1 MDGFYVG
8 DIIGNSY
15 THENEKYNLKTKDFE
30 LFTERSKFSDDTIL
44 SFATIYWLLY
54 TNHEPNEM
62 IDVLKKFYKKYPDK
76 NPTIYGEP
84 FVNWITNTKNEYRKS
99 SGNGGAMRSS
109 VIGWYAADIEELKS
123 LVYKA
128 IMPTHDEE
136 GAIKTSE
143 IVAVSI
149 FLLKNNYTKEQ
160 LLEYI
165 EKEYDYD
172 LHEEMDSYR
181 RKYTYTSDAKETV
194 RPALISFFNSKSFED
209 SIRNAVSFGGD
220 TDTITTINS
229 SIAEAYYKEVPKDI
243 LNNAIKYL
251 PNEFIR
257 LLNDFKEICNR
268 RNIKKE

>member
-15 THENEKYNLKTKDFE
+15 THENEKYNLKIKDFE

-54 TNHEPNEM
+54 TNHNSNEM
-62 IDVLKKFYKKYPDK
+62 IDVLKMFYKKYPDR

-84 FVNWITNTKNEYRKS
+84 FVNWITSTNNEYRKS

-109 VIGWYAADIEELKS
+109 VIGWYATDIEELKN

-136 GAIKTSE
+136 GAIKASE
-143 IVAVSI
+143 IVAISI
-149 FLLKNNYTKEQ
+149 FLFKNNYAKDDV
-160 LLEYI
+160 LKYI
-165 EKEYDYD
+165 ENNYNYD
-172 LHEEMDSYR
+172 LHEDIDSY
-181 RKYTYTSDAKETV
+181 KKYYTYTSDAKETV
-194 RPALISFFNSKSFED
+194 RPALIAFFNSNSYED

-229 SIAEAYYKEVPKDI
+229 SIAEAYYKEIPKDI
-243 LNNAIKYL
+243 LENAMKYL
-251 PNEFIR
+251 SSEFIKLLNEF
-257 LLNDFKEICNR
+257 K
-268 RNIKKE
+268 NIVIEGMEE